1 MRGRFM
7 SGTNKNALPSRDE
20 IDARYKW
27 KLEDIYASDEQW
39 EEDFEKVRS
48 MSAAI
53 VSYKGRLAG
62 DMSVLL
68 ECLKL
73 SEEMMALN
81 DKVFAYARMRR
92 DEDNANPKYQALTDR
107 ATALSTEVYASVSFI
122 EPEIISIDEE
132 LLKKSIDEVEGLSMY
147 RHYIYEL
154 LRQKRH
160 ILSEREEELL
170 ALSAEIAEAPSD
182 IFTMFN
188 NADIKFGY
196 IRDENGEEVELT
208 KGRYIRFLESRDRR
222 VRQDA
227 FRTLYKAYSAMINT
241 LAASL
246 NSNIKKNKF
255 YAVVRKYDSSRGASL
270 DSDNVPVSV
279 YDNLIDTVNKNLPL
293 LHRYLRPRKKAL
305 KLDELHMY
313 DLYVP
318 IVEEPPRKI
327 KYEEALDIV
336 KKGLAPLGSR
346 YLDDLDNAFKSGWI
360 DVFENQGKTSGAYSW
375 GTYLTHP
382 YVLLNYQGTVNDVF
396 TIAHEMGHAM
406 HSFYTNKTQPYI
418 YSEYKIF
425 VAEVASTV
433 NESLLI
439 NYLLSVTQDRKE
451 RAYLLNHYLE
461 EFRGT
466 LFRQTMFA
474 EFEKITH
481 ELAENGEALT
491 AQEFCRIYREL
502 NEKYFSPEVVIDD
515 EIVYEWARIPHFYS
529 SFYVYKYATGISAA
543 VSLSQQILKEGNSAV
558 ERYIEFLKSGGSDY
572 PLELLKRAGVNLL
585 QPKPV
590 EDALATF
597 ESIVDEL
604 ERLI

>member
-1 MRGRFM
+1 M
-7 SGTNKNALPSRDE
+7 SDTNKNALPARDE
-20 IDARYKW
+20 IDAKYKW
-27 KLEDIYASDEQW
+27 KLEDIYASDELW
-39 EEDFEKVRS
+39 EEDFEKVRR
-48 MSAAI
+48 MSEAMA
-53 VSYKGRLAG
+53 SYRGRLAG
-62 DMSVLL
+62 DMRVLV

-81 DKVFAYARMRR
+81 DKVFVYARMRR
-92 DEDNANPKYQALTDR
+92 DEDNAKPEYQALTDR
-107 ATALSTEVYASVSFI
+107 AMALSTEVYASVSFI
-122 EPEIISIDEE
+122 IPEILSIDEA
-132 LLKKSIDEVEGLSMY
+132 LLKKSIDEIEELSIY
-147 RHYIYEL
+147 KHYISEL
-154 LRQKRH
+154 LRQKQH
-160 ILSEREEELL
+160 VLSAREEELL

-196 IRDENGEEVELT
+196 IRNEDGEEVELT

-222 VRQDA
+222 VRKDA
-227 FRTLYKAYSAMINT
+227 FHALYGAYSAMVNT

-255 YAVVRKYDSSRGASL
+255 YAVVRRYDSSRSASL

-293 LHRYLRPRKKAL
+293 LHRYLRLRKKAL

-318 IVEEPPRKI
+318 IVEEPSRQI
-327 KYEEALDIV
+327 KYEEAFDTV
-336 KKGLAPLGSR
+336 KKGLAPLGSG
-346 YLDDLDNAFKSGWI
+346 YLNDLDNAFKSGWI

-382 YVLLNYQGTVNDVF
+382 YVLLNYQGTINDVF

-406 HSFYTNKTQPYI
+406 HSYYTNKTQPYI

-474 EFEKITH
+474 EFEKIIH
-481 ELAENGEALT
+481 SLAENGEALT

-502 NEKYFSPEVVIDD
+502 NQKYFSPEVVIDD
-515 EIVYEWARIPHFYS
+515 EIAFEWARIPHFYS

-543 VSLSQQILKEGNSAV
+543 VSLSQQILKEGDTAV
-558 ERYIEFLKSGGSDY
+558 NRYMEFLKSGGSDY
-572 PLELLKRAGVNLL
+572 PLELLKRAGVDLL

-590 EDALATF
+590 EDALMTF
-597 ESIVDEL
+597 ASVLDEL
-604 ERLI
+604 ETLI